1 MTTGPVAGQHST
13 TTPPQRVALLHAL
26 LVAPVGA
33 GEDEAGRP
41 VWALLGLL
49 AAVSV
54 ALFIIVLGF
63 SAA

>member
-13 TTPPQRVALLHAL
+13 TTPPQRVAR
-26 LVAPVGA
+26 PVGA